1 MDIISEILDTDK
13 QAEDMLTAANKK
25 SEEIKEDC
33 KKQINDIKLA
43 AQKETEEYREKAAQ
57 QAKQQAEL
65 KAADMEK
72 QQNEH
77 IRQLENLYERDHI
90 QWEKDILAAVLGG

>member
-25 SEEIKEDC
+25 AEE
-33 KKQINDIKLA
+33 INDIKLA
-43 AQKETEEYREKAAQ
+43 AQKEAEEYREKAAQ

-77 IRQLENLYERDHI
+77 IRHLENLYERDHI

>member
-1 MDIISEILDTDK
+1 MQCTK
-13 QAEDMLTAANKK
+13 QDMRQQQFLHSLTNKK
-25 SEEIKEDC
+25 AEEIKEDC

-43 AQKETEEYREKAAQ
+43 AQKEAEEYKEKAAQ